1 METDTSANEI
11 PWDEIIKKE
20 ARGIDDADLG
30 EVQEVNS
37 DYVVTQKGI
46 LDKEW
51 FHIPR
56 NLVTSYDGN
65 KLIFRVTKEEAET
78 SYLRNERPAEAV
90 EEDES
95 EESETHIPVI
105 EERLEPTT
113 KVVIEQATIAKEP
126 IKETKTIEVPL
137 THEELVIE
145 RKTVEDYRLTD
156 EKPVESR
163 TEIKIPLKREEVEAT
178 KQSYVKEEIIL
189 TKKQVTETRTIT
201 EELAS
206 EKIAEEG

>member
-1 METDTSANEI
+1 METDTPANEI

-95 EESETHIPVI
+95 ETHIPVI

-113 KVVIEQATIAKEP
+113 NVVIEQATIVKEP
-126 IKETKTIEVPL
+126 IKETKTVEVPL

-145 RKTVEDYRLTD
+145 RRTVEDYRLTD

-189 TKKQVTETRTIT
+189 KKKQVTETRTIT

-206 EKIAEEG
+206 EKLAEES

>member
-1 METDTSANEI
+1 METDTPANEI

-30 EVQEVNS
+30 EVQHVNS

-65 KLIFRVTKEEAET
+65 KLIFRVTKEESEN
-78 SYLRNERPAEAV
+78 SYLRNERPVEDAEK
-90 EEDES
+90 DEF
-95 EESETHIPVI
+95 ETHIPMV

-113 KVVIEQATIAKEP
+113 KVVVEQATIVKEP
-126 IKETKTIEVPL
+126 IKETKTI
-137 THEELVIE
+137 
-145 RKTVEDYRLTD
+145 EDYRLTD

-206 EKIAEEG
+206 EKLTE

>member
-1 METDTSANEI
+1 METDTPANEI

-65 KLIFRVTKEEAET
+65 KLIFKVTKEEAET
-78 SYLRNERPAEAV
+78 GYLRNERPTEAV
-90 EEDES
+90 DED
-95 EESETHIPVI
+95 ESETHIPVI

-145 RKTVEDYRLTD
+145 RKTDEDYRLTD

-163 TEIKIPLKREEVEAT
+163 TEIKIPLKREEVEAA

-189 TKKQVTETRTIT
+189 TKKQVTEARTIT

-206 EKIAEEG
+206 EKLAEEG

>member
-1 METDTSANEI
+1 METDTPANEI

-37 DYVVTQKGI
+37 DNVVTQKGI
-46 LDKEW
+46 LEKEW

-56 NLVTSYDGN
+56 ILVTSYDGN

-78 SYLRNERPAEAV
+78 TYLRNERPAEAI
-90 EEDES
+90 EDDES
-95 EESETHIPVI
+95 ENHIPVV

-113 KVVIEQATIAKEP
+113 KVVVEETTIVKEP

-163 TEIKIPLKREEVEAT
+163 TEIKIPLKREEVEVT

-189 TKKQVTETRTIT
+189 KKKQVTETRTIT

-206 EKIAEEG
+206 EKLVEER

>member
-1 METDTSANEI
+1 METDTPPNEI
-11 PWDEIIKKE
+11 PWDEIVKKE
-20 ARGIDDADLG
+20 ARGIDDVDLG

-56 NLVTSYDGN
+56 NLATSYDGN

-78 SYLRNERPAEAV
+78 SYLRNERPTEAV
-90 EEDES
+90 DED
-95 EESETHIPVI
+95 ESETHIPVI

-113 KVVIEQATIAKEP
+113 KVVIEQVTIAKEP

-145 RKTVEDYRLTD
+145 RKTIEDYRLTD

-206 EKIAEEG
+206 EKLAEEG

>member
-1 METDTSANEI
+1 MEIDTPASEI

-56 NLVTSYDGN
+56 NLAASYDGN
-65 KLIFRVTKEEAET
+65 KLIFSVTKEEAET
-78 SYLRNERPAEAV
+78 SYLRNERPGEAV

-95 EESETHIPVI
+95 ETHIPVV

-113 KVVIEQATIAKEP
+113 KVVIEQATVVKEP
-126 IKETKTIEVPL
+126 IKETKTVEVPL

-145 RKTVEDYRLTD
+145 RRTIEDYRLTD

-178 KQSYVKEEIIL
+178 KQSYVKEEIIVK
-189 TKKQVTETRTIT
+189 KKQVTETRTIT

-206 EKIAEEG
+206 EKLAEEG

>member
-1 METDTSANEI
+1 MEIDTPASEI

-78 SYLRNERPAEAV
+78 SYLRNERPGEAV
-90 EEDES
+90 EEMS
-95 EESETHIPVI
+95 
-105 EERLEPTT
+105 
-113 KVVIEQATIAKEP
+113 
-126 IKETKTIEVPL
+126 
-137 THEELVIE
+137 
-145 RKTVEDYRLTD
+145 
-156 EKPVESR
+156 
-163 TEIKIPLKREEVEAT
+163 LKL
-178 KQSYVKEEIIL
+178 IFL
-189 TKKQVTETRTIT
+189 W
-201 EELAS
+201 
-206 EKIAEEG
+206 

>member
-1 METDTSANEI
+1 MEIDTPTNEI

-30 EVQEVNS
+30 EVQHVNS

-65 KLIFRVTKEEAET
+65 KLIFRVTKEKAEN
-78 SYLRNERPAEAV
+78 SYLRNERPVEDAEK
-90 EEDES
+90 DEF
-95 EESETHIPVI
+95 ETHIPMV

-113 KVVIEQATIAKEP
+113 KVVVEQATIVKEP

-206 EKIAEEG
+206 EKLTEEG

>member
-1 METDTSANEI
+1 METDTPANEI

-65 KLIFRVTKEEAET
+65 KLIFGVTKEEAET
-78 SYLRNERPAEAV
+78 SYLRNERPTEAV
-90 EEDES
+90 DED
-95 EESETHIPVI
+95 ESETHIPVI

-113 KVVIEQATIAKEP
+113 KVVVEQATIAKEP

-201 EELAS
+201 EEVAS
-206 EKIAEEG
+206 EKLAEEG

>member
-1 METDTSANEI
+1 METDTPPNEI
-11 PWDEIIKKE
+11 PWDDIVKKE
-20 ARGIDDADLG
+20 ARGIDDVDLG

-37 DYVVTQKGI
+37 DYVVTQMGI

-95 EESETHIPVI
+95 ETHIPVI

-113 KVVIEQATIAKEP
+113 KVVVEQATIVKEP
-126 IKETKTIEVPL
+126 IKETKTVQVPL

-189 TKKQVTETRTIT
+189 KKKQVTETRSLT

-206 EKIAEEG
+206 ENLAEES

>member
-1 METDTSANEI
+1 METDTPADEI

-46 LDKEW
+46 IEKEW

-56 NLVTSYDGN
+56 NLVTSYYGN

-90 EEDES
+90 EDDD
-95 EESETHIPVI
+95 SETHIPMV

-113 KVVIEQATIAKEP
+113 KVVIEQATIVKEP

-163 TEIKIPLKREEVEAT
+163 TEIKIPLKREEVEAR

-206 EKIAEEG
+206 EKLTEEG

>member
-1 METDTSANEI
+1 MEIDTPPNEI

-51 FHIPR
+51 FHIPK

-65 KLIFRVTKEEAET
+65 KLIFRITKEEAQT
-78 SYLRNERPAEAV
+78 SYLRNERAAETI
-90 EEDES
+90 EED
-95 EESETHIPVI
+95 ESETHIPVV

-113 KVVIEQATIAKEP
+113 KVVIEQATIVKEP
-126 IKETKTIEVPL
+126 IKETKTVEVPL
-137 THEELVIE
+137 THEELIIE
-145 RKTVEDYRLTD
+145 RRTVEDYRLTD

-178 KQSYVKEEIIL
+178 KQSYVKEEIIVK
-189 TKKQVTETRTIT
+189 KKQVTETRTFT

-206 EKIAEEG
+206 EKLAEEG

>member
-1 METDTSANEI
+1 METDTPADEI

-46 LDKEW
+46 IEKEW

-56 NLVTSYDGN
+56 NLVTRYDGN

-90 EEDES
+90 EDDD
-95 EESETHIPVI
+95 SETHIPMV

-113 KVVIEQATIAKEP
+113 KVVIEQATIVKEP

-163 TEIKIPLKREEVEAT
+163 TEIKIPLKREEVEA
-178 KQSYVKEEIIL
+178 
-189 TKKQVTETRTIT
+189 
-201 EELAS
+201 
-206 EKIAEEG
+206 

>member
-37 DYVVTQKGI
+37 DYVVTKKGI

-56 NLVTSYDGN
+56 NLVMSYDGN

-78 SYLRNERPAEAV
+78 SYLRNERPTEAV
-90 EEDES
+90 DED
-95 EESETHIPVI
+95 ESETHIPVI

-113 KVVIEQATIAKEP
+113 KVVIEQATIVKEP

-145 RKTVEDYRLTD
+145 RRTIEDYRLTD

-206 EKIAEEG
+206 EKLADEG

>member
-1 METDTSANEI
+1 METDTPANEI

-20 ARGIDDADLG
+20 ARGLDDADLG
-30 EVQEVNS
+30 EVQQVNS
-37 DYVVTQKGI
+37 YYVVTQKGI

-56 NLVTSYDGN
+56 NLVTSYDGT
-65 KLIFRVTKEEAET
+65 KLLFRVTKEEAET

-90 EEDES
+90 EEQ
-95 EESETHIPVI
+95 ESETHIPVV

-113 KVVIEQATIAKEP
+113 KVVIEQATIVKEP
-126 IKETKTIEVPL
+126 IKETKTIDIPL

-145 RKTVEDYRLTD
+145 RRTVEDYRLTD

-178 KQSYVKEEIIL
+178 KQSYIKEEIIL

-206 EKIAEEG
+206 EKLAEER

>member
-1 METDTSANEI
+1 
-11 PWDEIIKKE
+11 
-20 ARGIDDADLG
+20 
-30 EVQEVNS
+30 
-37 DYVVTQKGI
+37 I

-65 KLIFRVTKEEAET
+65 KLIFRVTKDEAET
-78 SYLRNERPAEAV
+78 SYLRNEQPAEAV
-90 EEDES
+90 DED
-95 EESETHIPVI
+95 ESETHIPVV

-113 KVVIEQATIAKEP
+113 KVVIEQATVVKEP
-126 IKETKTIEVPL
+126 IKETKTVEVPL

-145 RKTVEDYRLTD
+145 RKTVE
-156 EKPVESR
+156 EQSR

-206 EKIAEEG
+206 EKLTEEG

>member
-1 METDTSANEI
+1 M
-11 PWDEIIKKE
+11 
-20 ARGIDDADLG
+20 
-30 EVQEVNS
+30 
-37 DYVVTQKGI
+37 VTQKGI
-46 LDKEW
+46 LEKEW

-65 KLIFRVTKEEAET
+65 KLIFRVTKKEAET

-90 EEDES
+90 EDDD
-95 EESETHIPVI
+95 SETHIPMV

-113 KVVIEQATIAKEP
+113 KVVVEQATIVKEP
-126 IKETKTIEVPL
+126 IKETKTIQVPL

-206 EKIAEEG
+206 EKLTEEG

>member
-1 METDTSANEI
+1 MEPDVPANEI
-11 PWDEIIKKE
+11 LWDKIIKKE

-37 DYVVTQKGI
+37 DNVVTQKGI

-56 NLVTSYDGN
+56 NLVNSYDGN

-78 SYLRNERPAEAV
+78 TYLRNERPAEAIEV
-90 EEDES
+90 DES
-95 EESETHIPVI
+95 ENHIPVV

-113 KVVIEQATIAKEP
+113 KVVVEETTIVKEP

-189 TKKQVTETRTIT
+189 KKKQVTETRTLT

-206 EKIAEEG
+206 EKLVEER

>member
-1 METDTSANEI
+1 MEADTPANEI

-20 ARGIDDADLG
+20 ARGIDDAALG
-30 EVQEVNS
+30 EVQEVIS

-51 FHIPR
+51 FNIPR

-65 KLIFRVTKEEAET
+65 KLIFRVTKEEAES
-78 SYLRNERPAEAV
+78 SYLRNERPVKAV
-90 EEDES
+90 EKD
-95 EESETHIPVI
+95 ESETHIPVV

-113 KVVIEQATIAKEP
+113 KLVIEQATIVKEP
-126 IKETKTIEVPL
+126 IKETKSVEVPL
-137 THEELVIE
+137 THEELIIE
-145 RKTVEDYRLTD
+145 RRTVEDRLTD

-189 TKKQVTETRTIT
+189 KKKQVIETRNIT

-206 EKIAEEG
+206 EKLVEER

>member
-1 METDTSANEI
+1 MEIDTPASEI

-56 NLVTSYDGN
+56 NLATSYDGN

-78 SYLRNERPAEAV
+78 SYLRNERPGEAV

-95 EESETHIPVI
+95 ETHIPVV

-113 KVVIEQATIAKEP
+113 KVVIEQATVVKEP
-126 IKETKTIEVPL
+126 IKQTKTVEVPL

-145 RKTVEDYRLTD
+145 RRTIEDYRLTD

-178 KQSYVKEEIIL
+178 KQSYVKEEIIVK
-189 TKKQVTETRTIT
+189 KKQVTETRTIT

-206 EKIAEEG
+206 EKLAEEG

>member
-1 METDTSANEI
+1 METDTPADEI

-20 ARGIDDADLG
+20 ARGIDDTDLG
-30 EVQEVNS
+30 EVQVVNS
-37 DYVVTQKGI
+37 DNVVTQKGI
-46 LDKEW
+46 IEKEW

-78 SYLRNERPAEAV
+78 SYLRNELPAEAV
-90 EEDES
+90 EDDD
-95 EESETHIPVI
+95 SETHIPMV

-113 KVVIEQATIAKEP
+113 KVVIEQATIVKEP

-206 EKIAEEG
+206 EKLTEEG

>member
-1 METDTSANEI
+1 METDTPANEI

-37 DYVVTQKGI
+37 DNVVTQKGI
-46 LDKEW
+46 LEKEW

-56 NLVTSYDGN
+56 ILVTSYDGN

-78 SYLRNERPAEAV
+78 TYLRNERPAEAI

-95 EESETHIPVI
+95 ENHIPVV

-113 KVVIEQATIAKEP
+113 KVVIEQATIVKEP

-189 TKKQVTETRTIT
+189 KKKQVTETRTIT

-206 EKIAEEG
+206 EKLVEER

>member
-1 METDTSANEI
+1 M
-11 PWDEIIKKE
+11 
-20 ARGIDDADLG
+20 
-30 EVQEVNS
+30 
-37 DYVVTQKGI
+37 VTQKGI

-65 KLIFRVTKEEAET
+65 KLIFRVTKEKAEN
-78 SYLRNERPAEAV
+78 SYLRNERPVEDAEK
-90 EEDES
+90 DEF
-95 EESETHIPVI
+95 ETHIPMV

-113 KVVIEQATIAKEP
+113 KVVVEQATIVKEP
-126 IKETKTIEVPL
+126 IKETKTVQVPL

-189 TKKQVTETRTIT
+189 TKKLVTETRTFT

-206 EKIAEEG
+206 EKLTEEG

>member
-1 METDTSANEI
+1 METDTPADEI

-30 EVQEVNS
+30 EVQQVNS

-46 LDKEW
+46 LEKEW

-90 EEDES
+90 EDDD
-95 EESETHIPVI
+95 SETHIPMV

-113 KVVIEQATIAKEP
+113 KVVIEQATIVKEP

-156 EKPVESR
+156 EKPVDSR

-189 TKKQVTETRTIT
+189 TKKLVTETRTIT

-206 EKIAEEG
+206 EKLTEEG

>member
-1 METDTSANEI
+1 METDTPANEI

-56 NLVTSYDGN
+56 NLVTSYDGS

-78 SYLRNERPAEAV
+78 SYLRNERPTEAV
-90 EEDES
+90 DED
-95 EESETHIPVI
+95 ESETHIPVI

-113 KVVIEQATIAKEP
+113 KVVVEQATIAKEP

-201 EELAS
+201 EEVAS
-206 EKIAEEG
+206 EKLAEEG